1 MYWNKQLQIARKR
14 NLYNDAAL
22 LSKAIEQLETMRSD
36 ADLEKQRMGDMIC
49 EILTDMIQRRK
60 LYERLQAH
68 FRGTYKSERCSAKC
82 SLVIIVQDNLYSCIP
97 FFIAFS

>member
-49 EILTDMIQRRK
+49 EILTFDSVKRK
-60 LYERLQAH
+60 
-68 FRGTYKSERCSAKC
+68 
-82 SLVIIVQDNLYSCIP
+82 V
-97 FFIAFS
+97 